1 MVVLGHLTLSFEDLN
16 EHTWLVVGVGSEG
29 LLLLG
34 WDGGVSW
41 DQNGHDLTSS
51 LNTLREWGN
60 IEKEQVLD
68 SLAALSGE
76 NGSLNSGT
84 VGDGLIWVDGS
95 VELLAIEEV
104 LEHGLNF
111 WNTGGTSDKENLVD
125 LTLADIGVLEHVL
138 DGWHALAE
146 VREAKLLELGSGDV
160 HVEILTL
167 SESLAVNFSLMGSRK
182 NSLGLLALS
191 SESSHG
197 SCISSDV
204 DSSLLLELSDAVVD
218 KHIVEI
224 FSSQVGVSI
233 GSLDLEN
240 SIFDTEERH
249 IKGATTEIKNED
261 ISFALILLVES
272 ISDGSGGWLVNDS
285 LHVET

>member
-1 MVVLGHLTLSFEDLN
+1 M
-16 EHTWLVVGVGSEG
+16 
-29 LLLLG
+29 
-34 WDGGVSW
+34 
-41 DQNGHDLTSS
+41 
-51 LNTLREWGN
+51 
-60 IEKEQVLD
+60 
-68 SLAALSGE
+68 
-76 NGSLNSGT
+76 
-84 VGDGLIWVDGS
+84 
-95 VELLAIEEV
+95 
-104 LEHGLNF
+104 
-111 WNTGGTSDKENLVD
+111 D
-125 LTLADIGVLEHVL
+125 LTLADVSVFKYILNR
-138 DGWHALAE
+138 WHALAE

-167 SESLAVNFSLMGSRK
+167 GESLAVNFSLMGSGK
-182 NSLGLLALS
+182 NSLGLLALG

-249 IKGATTEIKNED
+249 IKGATTKIKDEN
-261 ISFALILLVES
+261 IALSRTFLLVQPV
-272 ISDGSGGWLVNDS
+272 GNSGGCGLVDDTENVKTGDDS
-285 LHVET
+285 GILGGLPLGVVEVGGDGDDSVLDLGAQVGLGGLLHLGQDHGGALLGGEPLGLVLVLDLQLGPSALLHHGEGPMLHVRLNCGVIELAADQPLGVEDSVGGVDSNLDIFTI

>member
-34 WDGGVSW
+34 RDGSVSW

-111 WNTGGTSDKENLVD
+111 GNT
-125 LTLADIGVLEHVL
+125 
-138 DGWHALAE
+138 
-146 VREAKLLELGSGDV
+146 
-160 HVEILTL
+160 
-167 SESLAVNFSLMGSRK
+167 
-182 NSLGLLALS
+182 
-191 SESSHG
+191 
-197 SCISSDV
+197 C
-204 DSSLLLELSDAVVD
+204 
-218 KHIVEI
+218 
-224 FSSQVGVSI
+224 
-233 GSLDLEN
+233 
-240 SIFDTEERH
+240 
-249 IKGATTEIKNED
+249 
-261 ISFALILLVES
+261 
-272 ISDGSGGWLVNDS
+272 
-285 LHVET
+285 

>member
-1 MVVLGHLTLSFEDLN
+1 
-16 EHTWLVVGVGSEG
+16 
-29 LLLLG
+29 
-34 WDGGVSW
+34 
-41 DQNGHDLTSS
+41 
-51 LNTLREWGN
+51 
-60 IEKEQVLD
+60 
-68 SLAALSGE
+68 
-76 NGSLNSGT
+76 
-84 VGDGLIWVDGS
+84 
-95 VELLAIEEV
+95 
-104 LEHGLNF
+104 
-111 WNTGGTSDKENLVD
+111 VD
-125 LTLADIGVLEHVL
+125 LTLADIGVLEHIL

-167 SESLAVNFSLMGSRK
+167 SESLAVNFSLMGSGK
-182 NSLGLLALS
+182 NSLGLLALG

-285 LHVET
+285 LNVET